1 MPSAKRKTKRTPK
14 RSKQDS
20 NEINLSLKPGA
31 KTVLTIETGEE
42 NAGEIPV
49 YIRVEQ
55 FQGLEK
61 SASTSEQVGAGEETG
76 QVASDPVIKTGQNTH
91 KVNSLKKYD
100 LATWLFFGALV
111 VYLLVRLIGLTK
123 FPIYFFTDEAIQTQS
138 MVELIKNDYLGVND
152 IKFPTYF
159 RNGDYMNLSLSVY
172 LQWLPYLLF
181 GKSAFVTRATS
192 VFITLIAAISV
203 GVILRDVFKARYW
216 WAGTLFLSITPA
228 WFLHSRTA
236 FETAEFTA
244 FFAGTLCTYLLYRY
258 KSPLYF
264 FLSLF
269 LGALAFYTYSPAQ
282 LIMPV
287 LAIALLISDWRYHW
301 EHRSLLFIGLVIGVI
316 LALPYIRFR
325 LAFPDAPESQLF
337 VLGSFLTSESSLLE
351 KVFRY
356 LSEYLVGLTPWYWY
370 QPNDLTLSRHTM
382 KGYGNIMV
390 ATLPFAIL
398 GMAQVLRSLRES
410 SHRAVLL
417 AVLVTP
423 VSSALVQIGIT
434 RVLIFVVPAAILTV
448 LGMERVLQWI
458 VEFRGRIAE
467 PADGT
472 IPERRQIIQGVL
484 VVLAGCVIAYFSKEM
499 INRISLV
506 SLALILGLQ
515 ISGISTRLNQW
526 MMTTRAAKTFG
537 QWSISQTFLAL
548 AIFLSLAGVNIFMV
562 SDALRNG
569 PLWYRDYGMGGMQYG
584 AFQMFDIVAE
594 YQKEHPDTKI
604 IFSPSWA
611 NGTDVI
617 ARFFMDDPDS
627 ISLGSIEAY
636 VRQKLALDD
645 STLFIMIPSE
655 YEFAMQN
662 DRFSDIRVERVVP
675 FPDGTPGFYFVRLR
689 YSQKAEDIFAA
700 ERSARNVLQ
709 ETSVKID
716 GQDVK
721 VRFSYLESGTQAES
735 MALVFDGNPYT
746 LAKTY
751 ESNPFLVDLT
761 FPSNRKING
770 FSIIIGATN
779 VRITLKGYA
788 DSESQP
794 VTYTFEGTGTVE
806 SPELS
811 FDLSEPL
818 NVERLNFEVL
828 LPSVLP
834 PTNVHIWE
842 ITFR

>member
-1 MPSAKRKTKRTPK
+1 MANKKTSKSKKDPKLAEDQVSFSIEPGTKIQITVEAGTLTDGKIPINIHMLNAADQAQGENEPQAISSINTTSPNSESKDK
-14 RSKQDS
+14 RSKTW
-20 NEINLSLKPGA
+20 A
-31 KTVLTIETGEE
+31 
-42 NAGEIPV
+42 
-49 YIRVEQ
+49 R
-55 FQGLEK
+55 
-61 SASTSEQVGAGEETG
+61 
-76 QVASDPVIKTGQNTH
+76 
-91 KVNSLKKYD
+91 YD
-100 LATWLFFGALV
+100 LAQWLFLAALIL
-111 VYLLVRLIGLTK
+111 YLVVRLIGLTK

-138 MVELIKNDYLGVND
+138 IVELIKNNYLDVNE

-172 LQWLPYLLF
+172 LQWLPYLFF

-192 VFITLIAAISV
+192 VFVTLIAAVSV
-203 GVILRDVFKARYW
+203 GVVLRDVFKARYW

-244 FFAGTLCTYLLYRY
+244 FFAGTLCAYLLYRY

-269 LGALAFYTYSPAQ
+269 FGALAFYTYSPAQ

-287 LAIALLISDWRYHW
+287 LAVALLISDWRYHW
-301 EHRSLLFIGLVIGVI
+301 ENRSVLFIGLAIGVI

-337 VLGSFLTSESSLLE
+337 ILGSFLNSESSLFE

-356 LSEYLVGLTPWYWY
+356 LSEYLMGLTPWYWY
-370 QPNDLTLSRHTM
+370 QPNTFTLDRHAM
-382 KGYGNIMV
+382 KGYGNIML

-398 GMAQVLRSLRES
+398 GMAQTLRSLRES

-417 AVLVTP
+417 TVLVTP

-434 RVLIFVVPAAILTV
+434 RVLSFVVPAAILTV
-448 LGMERVLQWI
+448 LGMESVLQWI
-458 VEFRGRIAE
+458 VKLRSH
-467 PADGT
+467 
-472 IPERRQIIQGVL
+472 IPDPDDVPSLKGRQIMKGAL
-484 VVLAGCVIAYFSKEM
+484 VFLAGCIVAYFSKEM
-499 INRISLV
+499 IDRVSLV
-506 SLALILGLQ
+506 SLVLILGLH
-515 ISGISTRLNQW
+515 ISGISIRLNQW
-526 MMTTRAAKTFG
+526 IMTTRTAKILG
-537 QWSISQTFLAL
+537 QLHISQTFLAF
-548 AIFLSLAGVNIFMV
+548 AIFITLAGINIFMV
-562 SDALRNG
+562 SDVLRNG

-594 YQKEHPDTKI
+594 YQKEHPDTRI

-611 NGTDVI
+611 NGTDVV
-617 ARFFMDDPDS
+617 ARFFMEDPDS

-636 VRQKLALDD
+636 VRQRLPLDD
-645 STLFIMIPSE
+645 TTLFVMIPSE
-655 YEFAMQN
+655 YEFARQN
-662 DRFSDIRVERVVP
+662 DRFSDINVEKTIP
-675 FPDGTPGFYFVRLR
+675 YPDGTPGFYFVRLR
-689 YSQKAEDIFAA
+689 YSQKAEEIFAA
-700 ERSARNVLQ
+700 EKSARNVLQ
-709 ETSVKID
+709 ETNVKID
-716 GQDVK
+716 GQSVK
-721 VRFSYLESGTQAES
+721 VRFSYLESSTQAES

-751 ESNPFLVDLT
+751 ESNPFLVDLI
-761 FPSNRKING
+761 FPSSRNING

-779 VRITLKGYA
+779 ARITLKGYA
-788 DSESQP
+788 EAESQP
-794 VTYTFEGTGTVE
+794 VIYTFEGTGTVE

-811 FDLSEPL
+811 FDLPDSL
-818 NVERLNFEVL
+818 NVERLDFEVL
-828 LPSVLP
+828 LPGVLP